1 MIGSNFKRDNLS
13 LKLNHKPNKRI
24 SLDFSVRY
32 SNTTINGGGANE
44 SKNEVSSADSRMK
57 DVMIYTPFN
66 FKDLSDGYDPELQ
79 LTNPLISVAD
89 NDRIQKRQT
98 FNYNGSFTWE
108 IIENLKVKTEF
119 GLDQYYSKDN
129 RFLWCYHL

>member
-44 SKNEVSSADSRMK
+44 SKMK
-57 DVMIYTPFN
+57 YPV
-66 FKDLSDGYDPELQ
+66 
-79 LTNPLISVAD
+79 
-89 NDRIQKRQT
+89 QT
-98 FNYNGSFTWE
+98 
-108 IIENLKVKTEF
+108 LA
-119 GLDQYYSKDN
+119 
-129 RFLWCYHL
+129 

>member
-79 LTNPLISVAD
+79 LTTTVFMVLPLI
-89 NDRIQKRQT
+89 NH
-98 FNYNGSFTWE
+98 
-108 IIENLKVKTEF
+108 VKTVTN
-119 GLDQYYSKDN
+119 N
-129 RFLWCYHL
+129 RLLSLLAKTENHFVIPTH

>member
-1 MIGSNFKRDNLS
+1 MVVGLMNQ
-13 LKLNHKPNKRI
+13 
-24 SLDFSVRY
+24 
-32 SNTTINGGGANE
+32 
-44 SKNEVSSADSRMK
+44 KNEVSSADSRMK

-129 RFLWCYHL
+129 RFFMVLPLINHVKTVTNNRLLSLLAKTENHFVIPQHTEL